1 MNSDRKRTY
10 ERLLRVFIV
19 LKGNFPVAD
28 EEGKVEEVLD
38 GLPEVVRVHD
48 EPEEVHWAV
57 LLREDALQLPARAS
71 V

>member
-28 EEGKVEEVLD
+28 EEGKVEYILD
-38 GLPEVVRVHD
+38 GLSKVFRVDD
-48 EPEEVHWAV
+48 ELEQVDPP
-57 LLREDALQLPARAS
+57 R
-71 V
+71 

>member
-28 EEGKVEEVLD
+28 EEGEVEEVLD
-38 GLPEVVRVHD
+38 RLPKVVRVDD
-48 EPEEVHWAV
+48 EFEQVHFGVVV
-57 LLREDALQLPARAS
+57 L
-71 V
+71 